1 MLILVANF
9 APGVPAILDEVDP
22 MFGMAWRVLLGPAQL
37 GLGCALLGA
46 LVLVLAGAAFLVRR
60 AWRATDEEP
69 VSPALPVAAS
79 G

>member
-1 MLILVANF
+1 
-9 APGVPAILDEVDP
+9 
-22 MFGMAWRVLLGPAQL
+22 VLLGPAQL

-69 VSPALPVAAS
+69 INPALPAAAS